1 MASTEAESQQVYWKS
16 PTWMFALLGAAGLAL
31 AWAFR
36 DAIELLIQ
44 VWSTSEEYGY
54 GYAIPAIAAFFIWQK
69 KNEIAEIPFT
79 GSWIGALLLL
89 FGGLLLVLGE
99 LATLYTVIQYG
110 FVVSLSGLVYALVGW
125 RAFKVLL
132 APMAVLLFMIPLPG
146 FLYQNLSA
154 ELQLISSQIGVAVI
168 RLFGIS
174 VYLEGNVIDLGAYK
188 LQVVEAC
195 SGLRYLF
202 PLTSLAFIAA
212 YLFRGALWKKA
223 IIFVSSAP
231 ITVFM
236 NSFRIGVIGVLV
248 EYGGPGQAE
257 GFLHD
262 FEGWVVFMG
271 CMAILILEMWILAKV
286 GRDSLPFSEAFAVT
300 FPEPLSNADSPFR
313 ARSLPMPFKVALP
326 VVVLIAFIP
335 QVLGGRVEQV
345 PQRPSFAEFPMRV
358 GDWQGK
364 RDSLEQIYID
374 TLKFE
379 DYVIADYR
387 NSQQEPV
394 NFYVAYYGSQRKGE
408 SAHSPRSCIP
418 GGGWRIASHERK
430 LVPLQAGSDSAVP
443 INRLLIQK
451 GEYKQLVY
459 YWFQGRG
466 RNITNEYLVK
476 WYIFWDA
483 LTRNRTDGAL
493 VRLTTFLQPGDD
505 PADGD
510 KRLMAFLK
518 QVADPLRDYIPE

>member
-1 MASTEAESQQVYWKS
+1 MMNAKISQQTSWKS
-16 PTWMFALLGAAGLAL
+16 PWWLFGLLGLAALALVLGFYDGLA
-31 AWAFR
+31 
-36 DAIELLIQ
+36 EM
-44 VWSTSEEYGY
+44 VSTWGASEEYGY
-54 GYAIPAIAAFFIWQK
+54 GYIIPAIAAFFVWQK
-69 KNEIAEIPFT
+69 KNELASLPFT
-79 GSWIGALLLL
+79 RSWAGVLLLL
-89 FGGLLLVLGE
+89 FGLVLLVAGE
-99 LATLYTVIQYG
+99 LAALYVVTQYAFLVALAG
-110 FVVSLSGLVYALVGW
+110 VVLALTGW
-125 RAFKVLL
+125 PVFRIL
-132 APMAVLLFMIPLPG
+132 AAPLAVLLFMIPLPN

-174 VYLEGNVIDLGAYK
+174 VFLEGNVIDLGTYK

-212 YLFRGALWKKA
+212 YMFRGALWKKA
-223 IIFVSSAP
+223 IIFVSSVP

-248 EYGGPGQAE
+248 EYGGPEQAE

-262 FEGWVVFMG
+262 FEGWIVFMG
-271 CMAILILEMWILAKV
+271 CIGILILEMWILANV
-286 GRDSLPFSEAFAVT
+286 GKNKLPLSEAFAIDL
-300 FPEPLSNADSPFR
+300 PE
-313 ARSLPMPFKVALP
+313 ALP
-326 VVVLIAFIP
+326 KSEAPRPSRTLPVSFVAALPILVLGAFIP
-335 QVLGGRVEQV
+335 QWVGARVEQL
-345 PQRPSFAEFPMRV
+345 PERPSFSDFPMQI
-358 GDWQGK
+358 GDWEGK
-364 RDSLEQIYID
+364 RDTLEQIYID
-374 TLKFE
+374 ALKFE
-379 DYVIADYR
+379 DYIIADYR
-387 NSQQEPV
+387 NPQQETL

-418 GGGWRIASHERK
+418 GGGWRIASHDRK
-430 LVPLQAGSDSAVP
+430 LVPLASEGDSAVP
-443 INRLLIQK
+443 VNRLLIQK
-451 GEYKQLVY
+451 GDYKQLVY

-466 RNITNEYLVK
+466 RNITNEYMVK

-483 LTRNRTDGAL
+483 LTKNRTDGAL

-518 QVADPLRDYIPE
+518 QVADPLGDYIPE